1 MSFHVYSEDEES
13 PTNPDPSPRTELL
26 SPSSPTRE
34 EPDRRS
40 RRSQRSQRGPSERFR
55 RQREEAYASVSAR
68 QLLSLL
74 VEKEYEASKLRKGLH
89 RAFDRVEGEAQRV
102 AEAERVTQETLNH
115 FRAVN
120 EGRIAAERA
129 LAKTHEELG
138 LWKFQFE
145 HVQRELARA
154 QDVVKL
160 LERQLEDAEESG
172 CQGARGCETAERA
185 AGGQETWVPDWLSP
199 GARGQGDLEI
209 EDSGSYSY
217 SYTAPQRGRNE
228 LGLGG
233 SVSQLL
239 RDVNTSP
246 VLRMPQMPPTH
257 SHPAQPPDP
266 PPPLPARQ
274 TEYIPRSLPPSLPPS
289 PNIPPSPTSHR
300 RQSSTLR
307 RNHNHNGAVVLRRL
321 DNNRNRKTIMLIR
334 PRPVHL
340 LMHHHPSQ
348 NSSISSHY
356 IYITV
361 PPPQFSQQ
369 HAEPNNLNDTNGPAH
384 RRPVSLA
391 PSASASAAHRPVSQ
405 TPTTPRLLRAGP
417 ARSRSTST
425 SSPATRSTTP
435 CRTTISPWRGTGA
448 ITLPPPWQLSPAMSE
463 AALPQSGY
471 GSRRGRR
478 RGRSRGI
485 TGTAVGSMGSRAGR
499 ARRMGMGM
507 GRHKG
512 KGKARRSRGS
522 VTGRSNAGSTAGRHT
537 RQASLDSRLA
547 ARKLAGGGEYAPDL
561 RAIREVD
568 ASPGGQSQR
577 ARSMRVPSAESLV
590 PPPVPAK
597 DRKQI
602 IADELRY
609 SDPDLPDSWRR
620 EGAADVS
627 LLPLLC

>member
-13 PTNPDPSPRTELL
+13 PVLQEYVNETIARQTQTPSPRTELL

-55 RQREEAYASVSAR
+55 RQREEAYAGVSAR

-129 LAKTHEELG
+129 LAKTNEELG

-160 LERQLEDAEESG
+160 LERQLEDAEK
-172 CQGARGCETAERA
+172 AAAKARA
-185 AGGQETWVPDWLSP
+185 AARQLNELRVVNDALEEGRRLGFQTGYRQGQEDRAFAHGTTP
-199 GARGQGDLEI
+199 GDTHQDLEI

-246 VLRMPQMPPTH
+246 APVIRSPEVLRMPQMPPTH

-266 PPPLPARQ
+266 PPSMPVPISMPSPLPARQ

-289 PNIPPSPTSHR
+289 P
-300 RQSSTLR
+300 
-307 RNHNHNGAVVLRRL
+307 
-321 DNNRNRKTIMLIR
+321 
-334 PRPVHL
+334 
-340 LMHHHPSQ
+340 
-348 NSSISSHY
+348 
-356 IYITV
+356 
-361 PPPQFSQQ
+361 
-369 HAEPNNLNDTNGPAH
+369 
-384 RRPVSLA
+384 
-391 PSASASAAHRPVSQ
+391 
-405 TPTTPRLLRAGP
+405 
-417 ARSRSTST
+417 
-425 SSPATRSTTP
+425 
-435 CRTTISPWRGTGA
+435 
-448 ITLPPPWQLSPAMSE
+448 
-463 AALPQSGY
+463 
-471 GSRRGRR
+471 
-478 RGRSRGI
+478 
-485 TGTAVGSMGSRAGR
+485 
-499 ARRMGMGM
+499 
-507 GRHKG
+507 
-512 KGKARRSRGS
+512 
-522 VTGRSNAGSTAGRHT
+522 
-537 RQASLDSRLA
+537 
-547 ARKLAGGGEYAPDL
+547 
-561 RAIREVD
+561 
-568 ASPGGQSQR
+568 
-577 ARSMRVPSAESLV
+577 
-590 PPPVPAK
+590 
-597 DRKQI
+597 
-602 IADELRY
+602 
-609 SDPDLPDSWRR
+609 
-620 EGAADVS
+620 
-627 LLPLLC
+627 